1 MDPFTLNV
9 TSAEQDF
16 DGDALILLEGAISEF
31 LSCLRMIRRY
41 QAHLGQRDPVASFQA
56 RIKRAESMQRKLAQ
70 RGLPL
75 TAASALRDVQ
85 DAAGVRLICPFQ
97 QDIYRTAA
105 LLREIPG
112 ARVLRE
118 KDYIQSPK
126 PNGYRSS
133 HMILSLP
140 LRFLPVQPEFPV
152 FFEVQLRTLAMD
164 CWASIEHQ
172 LKYKRDIPNQRLIVQ
187 ELKRCA
193 DEITSTDLSL
203 QTIRELLEA
212 PGQEELSCGS

>member
-16 DGDALILLEGAISEF
+16 YGDALILLEGAISEF
-31 LSCLRMIRRY
+31 LSCLQMIRRY

-75 TAASALRDVQ
+75 TAASALRDVH

-97 QDIYRTAA
+97 QDICRTAA

-172 LKYKRDIPNQRLIVQ
+172 LKYKQEVPGQRLIVQ
-187 ELKRCA
+187 ERKKCA

-203 QTIRELLEA
+203 ETIRNLIEA
-212 PGQEELSCGS
+212 LR

>member
-16 DGDALILLEGAISEF
+16 YGDALILLEGAISEF

-118 KDYIQSPK
+118 KDYIRSPK

-164 CWASIEHQ
+164 CWAGIEHQ
-172 LKYKRDIPNQRLIVQ
+172 LKYKQEVPDQRLIVQ
-187 ELKRCA
+187 ELKKCA

-203 QTIRELLEA
+203 ETIRNLIKALR
-212 PGQEELSCGS
+212 

>member
-16 DGDALILLEGAISEF
+16 YGDALILLEGAISEF
-31 LSCLRMIRRY
+31 LSCLQMIRRY

-75 TAASALRDVQ
+75 TAASALRDVH
-85 DAAGVRLICPFQ
+85 DAASVRLICPFQ

-172 LKYKRDIPNQRLIVQ
+172 LKYKQEVPDQRLIVQ
-187 ELKRCA
+187 ELKKCA

-203 QTIRELLEA
+203 ETIRNLIEA
-212 PGQEELSCGS
+212 LR

>member
-16 DGDALILLEGAISEF
+16 YGDALILLEGAISEF
-31 LSCLRMIRRY
+31 LSCLQRIRRY
-41 QAHLGQRDPVASFQA
+41 QVHLGQRDSVASFQA

-75 TAASALRDVQ
+75 TAASALRDVH

-133 HMILSLP
+133 HRILSLP

-152 FFEVQLRTLAMD
+152 FFEVQLRALAMD

-172 LKYKRDIPNQRLIVQ
+172 LKYKQEVPDQRLIVQ
-187 ELKRCA
+187 ELRKCA

-203 QTIRELLEA
+203 ETIRNLIEA
-212 PGQEELSCGS
+212 LR

>member
-16 DGDALILLEGAISEF
+16 YGDALILLEGAISEF
-31 LSCLRMIRRY
+31 LSCLQMIRRY
-41 QAHLGQRDPVASFQA
+41 QAHLGQRDPVASLQA

-85 DAAGVRLICPFQ
+85 AAAGVRLICPFQ

-140 LRFLPVQPEFPV
+140 LRFLPLQPEFPV

-172 LKYKRDIPNQRLIVQ
+172 LKYKQEVPDQRLIVQ
-187 ELKRCA
+187 ELKKCA
-193 DEITSTDLSL
+193 HEITSTDLSL
-203 QTIRELLEA
+203 ETIRNLIEA
-212 PGQEELSCGS
+212 LR

>member
-16 DGDALILLEGAISEF
+16 YGDALILLEGAISEF

-152 FFEVQLRTLAMD
+152 CLEVQLRTLAMD

-172 LKYKRDIPNQRLIVQ
+172 LKYKQEVPDQRLIVQ
-187 ELKRCA
+187 ELKKCA

-203 QTIRELLEA
+203 ETIRNLIEGLR
-212 PGQEELSCGS
+212 